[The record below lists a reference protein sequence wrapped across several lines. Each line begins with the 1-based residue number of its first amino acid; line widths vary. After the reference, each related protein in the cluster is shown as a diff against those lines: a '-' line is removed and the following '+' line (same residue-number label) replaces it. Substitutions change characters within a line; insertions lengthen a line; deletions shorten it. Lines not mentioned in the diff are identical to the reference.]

1 MDSQICKIMKKSVTR
16 LASITFNYGSFGT
29 NREYVV
35 EPKPSKSVNPANLLS
50 TLFAPH
56 PVTGLPMNS
65 IQLVF
70 RSDVD
75 DQVKQFVKDSVLGVL
90 PPRAGAPDD
99 ATAFATMQLRSD
111 DITSYGDRLRTY
123 VDSLSE
129 ENPEDAK

>member
-1 MDSQICKIMKKSVTR
+1 MIMKKSDNK
-16 LASITFNYGSFGT
+16 LASITFNYGSFGI

-35 EPKPSKSVNPANLLS
+35 EPKPCKSVNPANLLS

-75 DQVKQFVKDSVLGVL
+75 EQIKQFVKDSVLGVL
-90 PPRAGAPDD
+90 PPIAGAPDD
-99 ATAFATMQLRSD
+99 ETAFATMQLRSD
-111 DITSYGDRLRTY
+111 DITSYGDRLRNY
-123 VDSLSE
+123 VDSLS
-129 ENPEDAK
+129 DDITDDVK

>member
-1 MDSQICKIMKKSVTR
+1 MIMKKSVIK
-16 LASITFNYGSFGT
+16 LAAIIFNYGSFGT

-35 EPKPSKSVNPANLLS
+35 DPKPCKSVNPANLLS

-90 PPRAGAPDD
+90 PPREGAPDD
-99 ATAFATMQLRSD
+99 DTAFATMQLRSD

-123 VDSLSE
+123 VDSLSVD
-129 ENPEDAK
+129 NPDDVK